1 MSALAILAGTALS
14 DDQAETNRT
23 REPHFISAPCKEIL
37 MKRRYLTLFA
47 LLTLI
52 LSSAPPK
59 ASAQSDSGSINGQIT
74 DPGGAV
80 IQGATVTIID
90 LGTNGAV
97 STKTN
102 ANGQYAFST
111 LRASRYKITVS
122 APGFKETVIPGHR
135 SSYSGQDFGKHS
147 APGRFLERL
156 CDRFR

>member
-1 MSALAILAGTALS
+1 
-14 DDQAETNRT
+14 
-23 REPHFISAPCKEIL
+23 
-37 MKRRYLTLFA
+37 MKRRYLTLFV

-52 LSSAPPK
+52 LSSATPK

-80 IQGATVTIID
+80 IQGARVTITD

-97 STKTN
+97 STTTN
-102 ANGQYAFST
+102 ASGQYAFST
-111 LRASRYKITVS
+111 LRD
-122 APGFKETVIPGHR
+122 R
-135 SSYSGQDFGKHS
+135 SSHSGQDFGKHR